1 MDSARRLV
9 KSKAFEEILNQLVS
23 LVPCIESS
31 IKKNEK
37 DLQMRKMFSL
47 RLRALI
53 VSLLSLSLAGAV
65 SAKAP
70 ARPRTV
76 NRAAVVDPAIQRLER
91 EIARLSAVSGGVVG
105 VTAIHLE
112 TGRRVSLNGSQRFP
126 MASTFKIPIA
136 VQLLTRI
143 DKGEVTLDQMID
155 IRQSDLHPG
164 SGTLS
169 DLFNKGGLALSVRN
183 LMELMLLISDNSATD
198 VLLRTAGGAEAV
210 TARMRALGIDG
221 IDVNRST
228 AQLIADWAGATL
240 PPEGQGSP
248 AAFLVAFA
256 AVQPEA
262 RKAAST
268 KFDSD
273 PRDTATPNGMAALL
287 ERIYRKD
294 ILKPQSLDLLLDIM
308 RRCRTGDT
316 RLKGLLPQDT
326 EIAHKTGTIGGTTN
340 DVGIITLPD
349 NAGHVAIAVLSK
361 SSEKDTASRERGI
374 AEIARAVYD
383 FFLFQPRA
391 SS

>member
-1 MDSARRLV
+1 M
-9 KSKAFEEILNQLVS
+9 
-23 LVPCIESS
+23 
-31 IKKNEK
+31 
-37 DLQMRKMFSL
+37 KMIPTPKQRSTIIFSL
-47 RLRALI
+47 LI
-53 VSLLSLSLAGAV
+53 VVVLGGNVASQTPAAKPAGVTGDGSL
-65 SAKAP
+65 
-70 ARPRTV
+70 
-76 NRAAVVDPAIQRLER
+76 QRLER
-91 EIARLSAVSGGVVG
+91 EITRLSAVSGGVAG

-112 TGRRVSLNGSQRFP
+112 SGRRVSLNGTQRFP
-126 MASTFKIPIA
+126 MASTFKVPIA

-143 DKGEVTLDQMID
+143 DKGEIKLDQMIELK
-155 IRQSDLHPG
+155 QSDLHPG
-164 SGTLS
+164 SGTIS

-198 VLLRTAGGAEAV
+198 VVLRTAGGAGAV

-228 AQLIADWAGATL
+228 AQLIADWAGVTTL
-240 PPEGQGSP
+240 PPQDQWTP
-248 AAFLVAFA
+248 LTFFVAFS
-256 AVQPEA
+256 AVKPDE
-262 RKAAST
+262 RKAAEA

-273 PRDTATPNGMAALL
+273 PRDTSTPDGMARLL

-294 ILKPQSLDLLLDIM
+294 ILKPESADLLLDIM

-316 RLKGLLPQDT
+316 RLKGLLPQGT

-349 NAGHVAIAVLSK
+349 NAGHIAIAVFTK
-361 SSEKDTASRERGI
+361 SSDKDPAMRERGI